1 MLTHRPFFCA
11 RTESG
16 TTGFRLSG
24 QAADIWKLILNFALW
39 FERYLDSETWN
50 MKLSYRPVYQK
61 CIYYGNQSSCLGKQ
75 GRARADGFRLETVLE
90 EMTSTWVFVIEVHGI
105 NYCQMLDS
113 CPDVLSALVWLWKE
127 LQGRIVYNGFYDV
140 WRGRKRMV
148 WEIMLKKCIRL

>member
-1 MLTHRPFFCA
+1 MIIGGSQMWYILKIWIYYIKVGANASTFFCA
-11 RTESG
+11 CTESG

-113 CPDVLSALVWLWKE
+113 CPDVLSALVTLE
-127 LQGRIVYNGFYDV
+127 GVAGANCL
-140 WRGRKRMV
+140 
-148 WEIMLKKCIRL
+148 